1 MTRFR
6 MLLVV
11 VGSALVFTF
20 VGPFLYRAVG
30 LDSPVGS
37 CSPVGDSSPVG
48 NSSPVGSCSPVGT
61 QAPTRIFNSLSGG
74 GQTGEVITVSPN
86 TPVTDQATLR
96 GANVSTDPATVTYTV
111 YSLSSWHWGWTKVA
125 SGGTVAVTGGVV
137 PVSEAVTL
145 GPGVYEWKASYTG
158 DANNAPSTSRRG
170 SGIEIVSRP
179 CPSWGNWA
187 SVRCFQ
193 GFYQDH
199 GQGNQG
205 NNNGGQ
211 GYDNNGGGNNDQ
223 GQGNQGQG
231 NQGNNNGGQG
241 YDNNGGGNNDH
252 GQGNQGQGNQGNNN
266 GGQGYDNNGGGNND
280 HGQGNQGQG
289 DNNGWNNR
297 GGNGDGQGNQGQ
309 GYNNGW
315 NNHGGGGGGG
325 GWIGH

>member
-211 GYDNNGGGNNDQ
+211 GYDNNGGGNND
-223 GQGNQGQG
+223 
-231 NQGNNNGGQG
+231 
-241 YDNNGGGNNDH
+241 
-252 GQGNQGQGNQGNNN
+252 
-266 GGQGYDNNGGGNND
+266 